1 MLIYGMVILILD
13 IGNMTVYKDI
23 INNSNN
29 VIRTFEST
37 INDTDLLWHRD
48 QEDRIL
54 KVIGTTDWKIQIEN
68 ELPKDIDGVKI
79 EKYVWH
85 RLIKGTGDLIIE
97 INKQY

>member
-1 MLIYGMVILILD
+1 MHIYGVVKLILD

-23 INNSNN
+23 INNHNK
-29 VIRTFEST
+29 VIRRFEST
-37 INDTDLLWHRD
+37 VNDTDLLWHRD
-48 QEDRIL
+48 QEYRTL

-85 RLIKGTGDLIIE
+85 RLIKGTGDLVIE
-97 INKQY
+97 IDKQY